1 MVLIGE
7 VATLAKDIEK
17 FSGDYANTTTA
28 LPGTDVDSGTNSNTY
43 QNIWQSEVEQT
54 GSEESIKIENAAEAA
69 NAFIANRN
77 ASKTEPGGPV
87 PPVSKRNLIAASEN
101 EFSHSQQMKLSEML
115 DAWEEPQTADQKEV
129 RIEEC
134 PSDV

>member
-7 VATLAKDIEK
+7 VATLAKDIER

-28 LPGTDVDSGTNSNTY
+28 LPGTAGVTGTNSNPY
-43 QNIWQSEVEQT
+43 QEMWQSEVQQT
-54 GSEESIKIENAAEAA
+54 GSNESIKVANAAEAA

-77 ASKTEPGGPV
+77 AFMTEPGGPV
-87 PPVSKRNLIAASEN
+87 PTVSKRNLTVANDN

-115 DAWEEPQTADQKEV
+115 DAWEEPQTAEQKEV
-129 RIEEC
+129 
-134 PSDV
+134 SS